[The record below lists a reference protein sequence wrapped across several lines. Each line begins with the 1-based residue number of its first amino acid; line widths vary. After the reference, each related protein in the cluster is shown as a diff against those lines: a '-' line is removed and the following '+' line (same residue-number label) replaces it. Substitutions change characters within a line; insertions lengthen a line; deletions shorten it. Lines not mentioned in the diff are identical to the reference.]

1 MDTPPP
7 KVSRSLVAAVVIMGV
22 LIVLGT
28 AGLIGVVVHRAMS
41 SGLRKPAMAT
51 QDLSHSVSQGEAPRL
66 VLAGGGRIVA
76 EAVRPDGSVS
86 VQINGPQGDRIVIWN
101 PQTNQVVAQFVLA
114 P

>member
-7 KVSRSLVAAVVIMGV
+7 KVSSSLVAAVVVMGI

-28 AGLIGVVVHRAMS
+28 AGLIGVIVHRAMS
-41 SGLRKPAMAT
+41 PGHRKPAMAT
-51 QDLSHSVSQGEAPRL
+51 QGLFRSVSQGEAPRF

-76 EAVRPDGSVS
+76 EAVRPDGSVA

-101 PQTNQVVAQFVLA
+101 PETNQVAAQFVLA